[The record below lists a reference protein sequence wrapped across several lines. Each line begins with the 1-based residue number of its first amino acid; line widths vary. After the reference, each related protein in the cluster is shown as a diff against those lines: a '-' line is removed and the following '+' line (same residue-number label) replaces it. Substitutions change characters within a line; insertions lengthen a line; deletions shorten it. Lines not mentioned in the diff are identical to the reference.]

1 MVNHAATILT
11 AVPLSLPEQ
20 GYFRLGDELNFTGE
34 MVTLAEYQ
42 EKMNAI
48 DLNIEQEKM
57 ENAIGRANENLY
69 LSGKEERYAI
79 YQLGDSEKGRDY
91 RFMGM
96 DFVTAI
102 I

>member
-1 MVNHAATILT
+1 M
-11 AVPLSLPEQ
+11 
-20 GYFRLGDELNFTGE
+20 
-34 MVTLAEYQ
+34 TLAEYQ

-91 RFMGM
+91 PFYGNG
-96 DFVTAI
+96 F
-102 I
+102 

>member
-1 MVNHAATILT
+1 
-11 AVPLSLPEQ
+11 
-20 GYFRLGDELNFTGE
+20 
-34 MVTLAEYQ
+34 
-42 EKMNAI
+42 
-48 DLNIEQEKM
+48 M

-96 DFVTAI
+96 DFVTAHNLKTKCRRLPSGLMEESCQKEKL
-102 I
+102 